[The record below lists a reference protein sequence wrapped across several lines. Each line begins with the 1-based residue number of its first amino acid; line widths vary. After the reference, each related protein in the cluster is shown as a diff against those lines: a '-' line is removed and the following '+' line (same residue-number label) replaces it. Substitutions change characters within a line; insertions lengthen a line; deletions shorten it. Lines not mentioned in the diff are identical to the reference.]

1 MISTEIPDASKIEE
15 AFTII
20 MNTTNDAIRKEA
32 DLYLR
37 NLEKNYPYILVSL
50 LQIF

>member
-1 MISTEIPDASKIEE
+1 MLSTEIPDPSKIEE

-20 MNTTNDAIRKEA
+20 MTTTNDGIRKEA